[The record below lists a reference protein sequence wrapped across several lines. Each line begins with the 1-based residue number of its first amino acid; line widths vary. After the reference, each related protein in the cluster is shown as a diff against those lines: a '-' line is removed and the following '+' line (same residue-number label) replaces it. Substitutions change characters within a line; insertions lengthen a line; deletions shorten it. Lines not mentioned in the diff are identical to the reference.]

1 MNVIRS
7 GIIAVGALA
16 VLGAAQVAAQDIE
29 SIMRARE
36 RLELTES
43 QLEGLE
49 VIRREAVQERTT
61 ELAQMQELRSQLDAG
76 QIQRSEVMAF
86 MEDRREA
93 RQAIAEQRRE
103 QLAAVLD
110 ESQLERVQEMR
121 RRSGRMGVRPG
132 GRPGTDGP
140 GFAPS
145 GRAGVRGSQRPLRG
159 PPRASLRD
167 ARIRGEIPRQ
177 LR

>member
-1 MNVIRS
+1 MNGIRS
-7 GIIAVGALA
+7 GIIALGALA

-36 RLELTES
+36 RLELTET
-43 QLEGLE
+43 QLESLE
-49 VIRREAVQERTT
+49 VIRREAVLERTT
-61 ELAQMQELRSQLDAG
+61 ELAQMQELRSQLHAG
-76 QIQRSEVMAF
+76 QIRRSEVMAF

-93 RQAIAEQRRE
+93 RQGLTEQRRE

-121 RRSGRMGVRPG
+121 QRRGR
-132 GRPGTDGP
+132 
-140 GFAPS
+140 AS
-145 GRAGVRGSQRPLRG
+145 GRAGVRGSQRPFRG

-167 ARIRGEIPRQ
+167 ARTRGAIGDRPFAGRRPR
-177 LR
+177 R